1 MVSLQRLFGA
11 FLLVVGRTSFVSAA
25 DRWLDVSQIIGK
37 SEAATI
43 LGEPVRDPRPRSGD
57 GADCY
62 YSKSNYYR
70 VGRENPCHSVST
82 AGGRM
87 RSTRKRSLSS
97 WSQRMAHGKD
107 LRRRRHCANVDHQ
120 RRHWIG
126 HAAVNALGRQG
137 QRLSHDRSRR
147 FS

>member
-11 FLLVVGRTSFVSAA
+11 CLLVVGRTSFVSAA

-70 VGRENPCHSVST
+70 VGR
-82 AGGRM
+82 G
-87 RSTRKRSLSS
+87 KSLSFGFNCRGPNAIDP
-97 WSQRMAHGKD
+97 QKELELLVA
-107 LRRRRHCANVDHQ
+107 ANGSMEKISGVGDTAQ
-120 RRHWIG
+120 MLIT
-126 HAAVNALGRQG
+126 AAALDWPRGC
-137 QRLSHDRSRR
+137 
-147 FS
+147 